1 VDGAKMVTIKRDS
14 DSSKVTI
21 TFRGAVEDDVLCTL
35 YDNEGENICNNIL
48 NYFYLFLSLFSSFYF
63 F

>member
-1 VDGAKMVTIKRDS
+1 MVTIKRDS

-35 YDNEGENICNNIL
+35 YDNEGKIIFITMYKYIICVGGKL
-48 NYFYLFLSLFSSFYF
+48 VARDKKP
-63 F
+63 

>member
-1 VDGAKMVTIKRDS
+1 MVTIKRDS

-35 YDNEGENICNNIL
+35 YDNEGEIIFITIYRYVCI
-48 NYFYLFLSLFSSFYF
+48 FY
-63 F
+63 